1 MKCIRMAVLL
11 VFFLYQNGIG
21 FAAEPVII
29 AQITNVSGDEI
40 TIGNG
45 EDSGVFEG
53 AEGFV
58 YYMHTIGGKSVRLTI
73 ARVKVISVSSRR
85 SRLRVIDK
93 TADIIV
99 GYLVEIQVLPEIKK
113 EPVLPEVRKEPVLPE
128 VTKEPSVEK
137 PQKKSKMKWYIIG
150 GAVVI
155 GGVVAASMGG
165 GGGGDDNG
173 TAVIDV
179 TFPD

>member
-1 MKCIRMAVLL
+1 MR
-11 VFFLYQNGIG
+11 VFRIAIILIYLFYQTGIG
-21 FAAEPVII
+21 FTAEPVIT
-29 AQITNVSGDEI
+29 AEVTNVSNDEI

-45 EDSGVFEG
+45 ENRGVFKG

-58 YYMHTIGGKSVRLTI
+58 YYMHTIGGKSVRLTV
-73 ARVKVISVSSRR
+73 ARVIVISVSSGK

-99 GYLVEIQVLPEIKK
+99 GYLVEI
-113 EPVLPEVRKEPVLPE
+113 PVLPEVRKESVQPE

-155 GGVVAASMGG
+155 GGVVAATMGG
-165 GGGGDDNG
+165 GGGGGSDDNG
-173 TAVIDV
+173 SAVIDV